1 MTVKVVTD
9 STSDI
14 PAEVAR
20 ELGITVVPLYIH
32 FGNEIYQDGV
42 DLSADEFYH
51 KLVTEP
57 RLRIDS

>member
-14 PAEVAR
+14 SDEVVR

-32 FGNEIYQDGV
+32 FGREVYQDGV
-42 DLSADEFYH
+42 N
-51 KLVTEP
+51 T
-57 RLRIDS
+57 